1 VSDQQPGQP
10 SLARSSA
17 VMAAGTLLSRGTGFL
32 RTIVLAAAIGVHSVG
47 NAYNVSNTLPNI
59 IYDLLLGGVLSA
71 VVVPLLVGA
80 AREDG
85 DDGEAFARSLV
96 TVTIVGLA
104 AVSALAVL
112 GAPAIV
118 GAYLQ
123 HNAAAD
129 RPLAVTLARYF
140 LPQIFFYG
148 VGAVLG
154 AVLNVR
160 GRFAEPMWTPVLNN
174 VVVIVVAGLFFAVS
188 SGPAVR
194 SGHLSPAAVHLLA
207 IGTTAGVVV
216 QTVALLP
223 AVRRVGFRFRPSF
236 AHRHRLREALRL
248 SGWMLVYVVTNQLLL
263 LVVINLADRIG
274 GRGSGYSSYL
284 YAYTLFQLPY
294 AAVSVSVIT
303 ALMPR
308 LSGHAAAG
316 QTALMRGELSYGLRM
331 TGALIVPVAAAMF
344 VLGPSVA
351 TIVFGFGR
359 TSVTDARFIGFV
371 LSAFAVGVVPF
382 SAFQVQLRAF
392 YAMRDTRTPAVI
404 NLWATV
410 ANIVFDLLV
419 FALVPSRWVV
429 TGLALGFSL
438 SYVVALWMSTAR
450 LMRRLRGASG
460 LGVLRTHIR
469 LTVATGVSAA
479 VMLGCAVGAAVLLG
493 GGRAGAAATLVL
505 GGGLGTFTFLRT
517 ASVLDIAEVR
527 AIGNLLVSRLRPA
540 R

>member
-1 VSDQQPGQP
+1 MDQP

-17 VMAAGTLLSRGTGFL
+17 VMAVGTLLSRGTGFL
-32 RTIVLAAAIGVHSVG
+32 RTIVLAAAIGVHLVG
-47 NAYNVSNTLPNI
+47 NSYNVSNTLPNI

-71 VVVPLLVGA
+71 VVVPLLVVA

-85 DDGEAFARSLV
+85 DDGEGFACSLV
-96 TVTIVGLA
+96 TVTMVVLA
-104 AVSALAVL
+104 VVSALAVL

-118 GAYLQ
+118 GAYLN
-123 HNAAAD
+123 HSAAAD
-129 RPLAVTLARYF
+129 RPLAITFARYF

-160 GRFAEPMWTPVLNN
+160 GRFAEPMWTPILNN
-174 VVVIVVAGLFFAVS
+174 IVVIAVGGLFFLVS
-188 SGPAVR
+188 SNTAVQDGR
-194 SGHLSPAAVHLLA
+194 LSPAAVHLLA
-207 IGTTAGVVV
+207 VGTSAGVVV
-216 QTVALLP
+216 QTIALLP
-223 AVRRVGFRFRPSF
+223 AVRKVGFRFRPSF
-236 AHRHRLREALRL
+236 AHRARLGEALRL

-308 LSGHAAAG
+308 LSGRVVSGDLAAA
-316 QTALMRGELSYGLRM
+316 RSDLSYGLRM
-331 TGALIVPVAAAMF
+331 TSALIVPVAAALF
-344 VLGPSVA
+344 VLGPSLT

-359 TSVTDARFIGFV
+359 TSVADARLIGFV

-404 NLWATV
+404 NLWAT
-410 ANIVFDLLV
+410 ATNIVFDLLV
-419 FALVPSRWVV
+419 YALVPTRWVV
-429 TGLALGFSL
+429 AGLALGFSL
-438 SYVVALWMSTAR
+438 SYLLALWLSTAR
-450 LMRRLRGASG
+450 LMRRWRGASG
-460 LGVLRTHIR
+460 LGVVRTHIR
-469 LTVATGVSAA
+469 LAVATAVAGA
-479 VMLGCAVGAAVLLG
+479 VMLGCAIGGTVLVGT
-493 GGRAGAAATLVL
+493 GRAGALVIL
-505 GGGLGTFTFLRT
+505 FVGGGLGLFAFLR
-517 ASVLDIAEVR
+517 AAAVLDISEVR
-527 AIGNLLVSRLRPA
+527 DIGNLLASRVRPA